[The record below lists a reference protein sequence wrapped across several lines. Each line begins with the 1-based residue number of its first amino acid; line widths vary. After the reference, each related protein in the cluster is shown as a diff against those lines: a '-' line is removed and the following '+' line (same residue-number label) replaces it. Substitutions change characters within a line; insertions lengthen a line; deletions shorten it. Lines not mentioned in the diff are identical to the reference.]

1 MNEVIFMKEK
11 IKVMFVCSKKQKQKT
26 KTLDELI
33 EIEAPDVYDFINVYS
48 RENVIEQV
56 NKHRPKIIFL
66 SQNKS
71 INALELV
78 KKIKSMHP
86 SIVVFVILSDMLDD
100 EQETID
106 EYMAAG
112 AYKCYF
118 SALVLDTLV
127 HDMYVALNLE

>member
-78 KKIKSMHP
+78 KKIK
-86 SIVVFVILSDMLDD
+86 
-100 EQETID
+100 
-106 EYMAAG
+106 
-112 AYKCYF
+112 
-118 SALVLDTLV
+118 
-127 HDMYVALNLE
+127 